1 MYLVPINP
9 EFVGRVIEAERPDSI
24 MLGFGG
30 QTALNCGV
38 ALQRS
43 GILDKYGIKVLG
55 TKIRGI
61 EITISFY
68 CQMND

>member
-1 MYLVPINP
+1 VYLVPTNP
-9 EFVGRVIEAERPDSI
+9 EYVEKVIEAERPDSI

-38 ALQRS
+38 SLQRL
-43 GILDKYGIKVLG
+43 GILDKYGIRVLG

-61 EITISFY
+61 EITEGI
-68 CQMND
+68 NEE